1 MKTTLLIVF
10 FLFTRFAG
18 AQGLKKYPVSNSGC
32 YLYSYCESKY
42 DVDYSEDSSKVFT
55 GECVAGDVTY
65 GVICVRLLNAIA
77 DLEAAENLMV
87 SYVDFLKNS
96 FNIKKATGYGHGHR
110 LNNNENTRGILDYWE
125 DSENDKWKIKSWTDG
140 KYIGFM
146 YAYSKKALP
155 EAEVKVVR
163 ASVRFPGW
171 KEVIENG

>member
-1 MKTTLLIVF
+1 MKPTLLFAF
-10 FLFTRFAG
+10 FLFTAGAG

-65 GVICVRLLNAIA
+65 GVICVKLLNAIN
-77 DLEAAENLMV
+77 DLGAAEELMV
-87 SYVDFLKNS
+87 SYVDFLKTS
-96 FNIKKATGYGHGHR
+96 FDIKKTAGYGRGHR

-125 DSENDKWKIKSWTDG
+125 DGELDKWKIKAWTDG

-146 YAYSKKALP
+146 YAYSRKELP
-155 EAEVKVVR
+155 EAKVNVFLESFR
-163 ASVRFPGW
+163 LPGM
-171 KEVIENG
+171 N